1 MLAVAL
7 LASTTDVLAQSN
19 ALPEIAA
26 MEATNYMGQEVIVT
40 DKVAQVTLRATVAL
54 INLNQKYPESPL
66 TCVVRNQD
74 TNKFPNLES
83 YFGKPVEITGR
94 IISYQGRPEIIL
106 TLPDQIKLLSDSPAN
121 DGDSPSSAGAATALR
136 APAMDPPSSHQIP
149 VAEVRSERTAWWIAG
164 SLGVIILLLG
174 LLVVLFWQRT
184 SSPSRGSSSNL
195 ALVRISDEASDEA
208 TVGGWKQRALAAE
221 AMAGKQGQLLREK
234 IMPELAE
241 FAKQS
246 LVQGLFAQRNALLN
260 AQEEA
265 QRSLAELEARL
276 ASLQLPLQERIRAYE
291 KRLAELEK
299 ELASQDEGVRELTR
313 ATLSLV
319 RRKLNDERRLQRAPD
334 PLN

>member
-1 MLAVAL
+1 
-7 LASTTDVLAQSN
+7 
-19 ALPEIAA
+19 

-74 TNKFPNLES
+74 TNKFLNLES
-83 YFGKPVEITGR
+83 YFGKRVEITGR

-106 TLPDQIKLLSDSPAN
+106 TLPEQIKLLSDSPGN
-121 DGDSPSSAGAATALR
+121 DGDSPVSAGATALR
-136 APAMDPPSSHQIP
+136 APAMDPQSSHPAIG
-149 VAEVRSERTAWWIAG
+149 AEVRSERTAWWIAG

-184 SSPSRGSSSNL
+184 SSPSRGSSSNV

-208 TVGGWKQRALAAE
+208 MVEGWKQRALASE

-291 KRLAELEK
+291 KRVAELEK
-299 ELASQDEGVRELTR
+299 EVASQDDGVRELTR

-319 RRKLNDERRLQRAPD
+319 HRKLNDERQLQRAPD